1 MEILIRKENLHEVMK
16 QITDLADAV
25 KAKYVDPKSVIYT
38 NDQLVE
44 ILGVSKSTLQKF
56 RAEGYLSYSQ
66 IKGKFFYR
74 QSDLDE
80 MLANNLIKK
89 YRYENKK

>member
-1 MEILIRKENLHEVMK
+1 MEILIKKENLHEVMK
-16 QITDLADAV
+16 QIADLTEVV

-38 NDQLVE
+38 SDQLVE
-44 ILGVSKSTLQKF
+44 ILDVSKSTLQKL
-56 RAEGYLSYSQ
+56 RVEGYLSYSQ

-74 QSDLDE
+74 QADLDE
-80 MLANNLIKK
+80 MLANNLIKN

>member
-1 MEILIRKENLHEVMK
+1 MDMLIKHENLHEVMK
-16 QITDLADAV
+16 QIADLTEVV
-25 KAKYVDPKSVIYT
+25 KTKYVDPKSVIYT
-38 NDQLVE
+38 SDQLVE
-44 ILGVSKSTLQKF
+44 ILDVSKSTLQKL
-56 RAEGYLSYSQ
+56 RVEGYLSYSQ

-80 MLANNLIKK
+80 MLANNLVKN